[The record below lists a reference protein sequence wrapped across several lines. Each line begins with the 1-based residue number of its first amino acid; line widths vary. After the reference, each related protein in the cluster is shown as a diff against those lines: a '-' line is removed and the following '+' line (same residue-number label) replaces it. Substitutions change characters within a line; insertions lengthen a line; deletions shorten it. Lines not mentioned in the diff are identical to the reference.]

1 MEMWNLADILGAV
14 FLGFGLLDGYRKG
27 FVKKG
32 TSLVITLVTLLA
44 VYLASPYVAQFF
56 EGILPAA
63 LSLEQLTGTDS
74 EIYRI
79 LVLSGFEEQAES
91 YVYSFV
97 ARILAMVATYIVVK
111 LILRTVVLS
120 LELVTKVPGLSL
132 LNRLLGAAF
141 GLVQQLLTI
150 WLFFLVLAIFSST
163 GWGSSVCGVIEQSC
177 WIINLYENNLL
188 LLAGI
193 LLILGI

>member
-1 MEMWNLADILGAV
+1 MEMWNLADILGAI
-14 FLGFGLLDGYRKG
+14 FLGFGILDGYRKG

-44 VYLASPYVAQFF
+44 VYLVSPYVAEFF

-79 LVLSGFEEQAES
+79 LVLSGFGEQAEN

-97 ARILAMVATYIVVK
+97 ARILAMVATYVVVK
-111 LILRTVVLS
+111 LFLRTVVLS

-132 LNRLLGAAF
+132 LNRLLGA
-141 GLVQQLLTI
+141 GLGLIQQLLMI

-163 GWGSSVCGVIEQSC
+163 GWGSSVCELIQESS

-188 LLAGI
+188 LLIGI

>member
-14 FLGFGLLDGYRKG
+14 FLGFGMLDGYRKG

-44 VYLASPYVAQFF
+44 VYLVSPYVAEFF

-79 LVLSGFEEQAES
+79 LVLSGFGEQAEN

-97 ARILAMVATYIVVK
+97 ARILAMAATYIVVR
-111 LILRTVVLS
+111 LFLRTVVLS
-120 LELVTKVPGLSL
+120 LEIVTKVPGLSL
-132 LNRLLGAAF
+132 LNRLLGAGF
-141 GLVQQLLTI
+141 GLIQQLLMI
-150 WLFFLVLAIFSST
+150 WFFFLVLAIFSST
-163 GWGSSVCGVIEQSC
+163 GWGSSVCELIQESC

-188 LLAGI
+188 LLVGI
-193 LLILGI
+193 LLILEI